1 MPSYIDCQ
9 NCDTYDTNKSARDA
23 ELAKLRETNCKTCP
37 SDGSQID
44 NSAIIQKRIQNKVRI
59 SSSLYTMK
67 LGASNPDDD
76 VGKKPIK
83 KNDSY
88 ARYLAKKKSG
98 CLCKA

>member
-9 NCDTYDTNKSARDA
+9 NCDTYRNNENTRTQ
-23 ELAKLRETNCKTCP
+23 ELAKLRKSNCNSCP
-37 SDGSQID
+37 SD

-67 LGASNPDDD
+67 LGARNPDSD

-83 KNDSY
+83 KHDSY
-88 ARYLAKKKSG
+88 ARYLDKKKSK
-98 CLCKA
+98 CVCEN

>member
-9 NCDTYDTNKSARDA
+9 NCSTYNTNKTAREE
-23 ELAKLRETNCKTCP
+23 ELVKLRETNCKTCP

-44 NSAIIQKRIQNKVRI
+44 NTAIIEKRIQNKVRI

-67 LGASNPDDD
+67 LGASIPDSD

-88 ARYLAKKKSG
+88 ARYLAKRKYG
-98 CLCKA
+98 CLC

>member
-9 NCDTYDTNKSARDA
+9 NCNTYITPDLT
-23 ELAKLRETNCKTCP
+23 KLRKSNCKSCT
-37 SDGSQID
+37 SD
-44 NSAIIQKRIQNKVRI
+44 NSAITQKRIKNKVSI

-67 LGASNPDDD
+67 LGASNSDSD

-88 ARYLAKKKSG
+88 ARYLDKKKSK
-98 CLCKA
+98 CVC

>member
-1 MPSYIDCQ
+1 MPSYIDCKD
-9 NCDTYDTNKSARDA
+9 CSTYDNNKAAREA

-59 SSSLYTMK
+59 SSSLYIMK
-67 LGASNPDDD
+67 LGTSNLDSD

-98 CLCKA
+98 CLC

>member
-9 NCDTYDTNKSARDA
+9 NCSTYDNNKAAREA

-44 NSAIIQKRIQNKVRI
+44 NIVIIQKRIQNKVRI

-67 LGASNPDDD
+67 LGASNLDSD

-83 KNDSY
+83 KMLDIW
-88 ARYLAKKKSG
+88 LKKNMDI
-98 CLCKA
+98 